1 MTYRVTVQLVTV
13 EVTSVGGEVARP
25 ARLADT
31 RGMAA
36 TKSGNGDSGRNEQIV
51 RVLRLLRDLDRVGG
65 ATLYELAERYGTTVR
80 TIRRDLEALEEAGIP
95 LRKELSPD
103 SSKHRWLVDGDATG
117 RLTNLLD
124 ATHYLALRLA
134 MDEGKTVRR
143 NETLFAT
150 LEDLS
155 LRVERALGT
164 KGRAQLEEINDCFFS
179 WEKFAWRAAP
189 VDVLWPLVKAITT
202 RRACQV
208 SYRAPTSGN
217 KLRSFK
223 VLPLRLFVHNGA
235 LYLHAWQPKF
245 RQVLLLNLMR
255 LKALE
260 VLDEALS
267 PPPDYDAEKLEAS
280 AFGIFIGPDPVRYR
294 LRFDAKVAPYIEER
308 TWHPSQTLEREDDGR
323 VVLTFECAESYE
335 VPAWVAS
342 WKEHVEVLEP
352 SRLREDFAGYAEWLA
367 KTYARQ
373 R

>member
-1 MTYRVTVQLVTV
+1 
-13 EVTSVGGEVARP
+13 
-25 ARLADT
+25 
-31 RGMAA
+31 MAA
-36 TKSGNGDSGRNEQIV
+36 SKSKGDSGRNEQVV

-80 TIRRDLEALEEAGIP
+80 TVRRDLQALEEAGIP

-103 SSKHRWLVDGDATG
+103 SSRHRWMVDGDAAG
-117 RLTNLLD
+117 RLSNLLD

-134 MDEGKTVRR
+134 MDEGKTVRH

-164 KGRAQLEEINDCFFS
+164 KGRAQLREIDDCFFS
-179 WEKFAWRAAP
+179 WEKFAWRSAP
-189 VDVLWPLVKAITT
+189 VDVLWPLVKAITG

-217 KLRSFK
+217 KVRTYK

-245 RQVLLLNLMR
+245 QKVLLLNLMR
-255 LKALE
+255 LQALA
-260 VLDEALS
+260 VLDETLS
-267 PPPDYDAEKLEAS
+267 PPPDYDAQKLEAS
-280 AFGIFIGPDPVRYR
+280 AFGIFIGPKPVRYR
-294 LRFDAKVAPYIEER
+294 LRFDADVAPYIEER
-308 TWHPSQTLEREDDGR
+308 TWHPSQTLEREAGGS

-352 SRLREDFAGYAEWLA
+352 ERLRADFAAYGRYLA
-367 KTYARQ
+367 ATYGDGRE
-373 R
+373 RRDG

>member
-1 MTYRVTVQLVTV
+1 MTEAPKPGKAKV
-13 EVTSVGGEVARP
+13 EA
-25 ARLADT
+25 
-31 RGMAA
+31 
-36 TKSGNGDSGRNEQIV
+36 GRNEQIV
-51 RVLRLLRDLDRVGG
+51 RVLRMLRDLDRTGG

-95 LRKELSPD
+95 LKKELAPD
-103 SSKHRWLVDGDATG
+103 SSKHRWMVDGDGTA
-117 RLTNLLD
+117 RLASLLD

-134 MDEGKTVRR
+134 MDEGKTVRK
-143 NETLFAT
+143 NENLFAT

-155 LRVERALGT
+155 YRVERALGT
-164 KGRAQLEEINDCFFS
+164 KGRAQLAEINDCFYS
-179 WEKFAWRAAP
+179 WEKFAWRSAP
-189 VDVLWPLVKAITT
+189 VDVLWPLVKAITS
-202 RRACQV
+202 RRACSV

-217 KLRSFK
+217 KVRTFK

-260 VLDEALS
+260 VLDEALV
-267 PPPDYDAEKLEAS
+267 PPPDYDVQKLEAT

-294 LRFDAKVAPYIEER
+294 LRFGPKVAPYIEER
-308 TWHPSQTLEREDDGR
+308 TWHPTQTLEREDGGG

-342 WKEHVEVLEP
+342 WREHVEVLEP
-352 SRLREDFAGYAEWLA
+352 ARLREEFAGYAQYLA
-367 KTYARQ
+367 ATYGKPG
-373 R
+373 